1 MQKQSFPNPHLK
13 SIRLGTATKRDIKPE
28 DNISFNSDVEEGQ
41 IVELQEQE
49 TVKVITQPKAYDKEE
64 LMKLKYKEK
73 TITELTFQ
81 TNNSPIT
88 SANTQNDSNGAEDCP
103 KLVPI
108 VDEDGFELYN
118 PDEDEEN
125 DYANENI
132 DEESYADEDE
142 SMVEY
147 EEYGD
152 EVDDVSL
159 GSEYMELNSDDADSL
174 LSEDINDKYL
184 HRGDDDSDSANEI
197 DENVWTSKHQV
208 DIIDA
213 TNCKY
218 VNKKMKKTAENIDE
232 SLSDNIKQ
240 LPSVKLFKNV
250 DLNTASNILSTTVID
265 KKKEEEEEK
274 TKPAGME
281 ISPETIEETTES
293 EADQLTETDIEETV
307 PQKQQNQRVKSSTAQ
322 SLMNYNTKFFNALDS
337 NWALVLLKDPFYIY
351 GTVRLT
357 LLAGN
362 VEVYGHCLSKN
373 EEVEL
378 FSPRGC
384 SVIEIKPANRIKLGS
399 EFDLAAKLKS
409 YQTSFALADLKTIS
423 ESYNSEHDAV
433 VLLKRNETRKK
444 VVQQFK
450 KFMNENVFPNLNNIN
465 VDRPLYNTEYLLRCM
480 INTSN
485 QEQKCLRIPQQWQ
498 QLNINSHSRV
508 MVTGGKGVG
517 KSTLLRYLINRHM
530 PQDILLIDLDIG
542 QPEVFIPQTVS
553 CTIIRQPLL
562 GPGFMLNLQPD
573 IAYAVGHTN
582 IALCAHKY
590 IEAVRS
596 LIKHCLDQEKYEQLP
611 WLINTM
617 GYNKGF
623 GLELI
628 SVIVK
633 ELKNNLTDVVQLQS
647 AKEINNF
654 DSVLFPHVLK
664 SIPRNMFVTEEQH
677 ESTTN
682 LVGSKD
688 YRLHVWQS
696 AVQQE
701 SRYQKEWEMSAKDLR
716 FAMLLTRLS
725 QALQG
730 HAEWLTDCKPLR

>member
-1 MQKQSFPNPHLK
+1 
-13 SIRLGTATKRDIKPE
+13 
-28 DNISFNSDVEEGQ
+28 
-41 IVELQEQE
+41 
-49 TVKVITQPKAYDKEE
+49 
-64 LMKLKYKEK
+64 
-73 TITELTFQ
+73 
-81 TNNSPIT
+81 
-88 SANTQNDSNGAEDCP
+88 
-103 KLVPI
+103 
-108 VDEDGFELYN
+108 
-118 PDEDEEN
+118 
-125 DYANENI
+125 
-132 DEESYADEDE
+132 
-142 SMVEY
+142 MVEY
-147 EEYGD
+147 EEYDG

-184 HRGDDDSDSANEI
+184 NRGDDDSDSANEI
-197 DENVWTSKHQV
+197 DENVWTRKHQV

-218 VNKKMKKTAENIDE
+218 VDKKVKKTAENIEE
-232 SLSDNIKQ
+232 SFSDSIKQ

-250 DLNTASNILSTTVID
+250 NLNTESNILTTTVID
-265 KKKEEEEEK
+265 IKEQEEE
-274 TKPAGME
+274 TKPAGVEE
-281 ISPETIEETTES
+281 ISPETIEEATER
-293 EADQLTETDIEETV
+293 EADEVTETAIEETV
-307 PQKQQNQRVKSSTAQ
+307 PQEQQTQRVRSSTAQ

-337 NWALVLLKDPFYIY
+337 NWVLVLLKDPFYIY

-357 LLAGN
+357 LLTGN
-362 VEVYGHCLSKN
+362 VDVYGHCLSRN
-373 EEVEL
+373 QEVEL

-384 SVIEIKPANRIKLGS
+384 SVIEIKPASRTKSSS
-399 EFDLAAKLKS
+399 EFDLEAKLKS
-409 YQTSFALADLKTIS
+409 YETSFALADLKTIS

-485 QEQKCLRIPQQWQ
+485 REQKCLRIPHQWQ
-498 QLNINSHSRV
+498 QLNITSQSRV

-530 PQDILLIDLDIG
+530 PQEILLIDLDIG

-553 CTIIRQPLL
+553 CTIIGQPLL

-596 LIKHCLDQEKYEQLP
+596 LIKHCIDQEKYKQIP

-628 SVIVK
+628 SVIAK
-633 ELKNNLTDVVQLQS
+633 ELENNLTDVVQLQS

-654 DSVLFPHVLK
+654 DSVLFPHVLR
-664 SIPRNMFVTEEQH
+664 SIPRNMFVAEELH

-682 LVGSKD
+682 AVEFKD